1 MAIEEVFFRDTHKED
16 LELKLILSK
25 NYFFSRNGRA
35 EGSLLLKRELENC
48 VEEKFGQLLPY
59 IGSFLKFLG
68 GLLSDNNPKVTLH
81 ILECHDVLLTHV
93 PQVNKL
99 DRFI

>member
-1 MAIEEVFFRDTHKED
+1 M
-16 LELKLILSK
+16 
-25 NYFFSRNGRA
+25 
-35 EGSLLLKRELENC
+35 LKRELENC

-93 PQVNKL
+93 PQVNKSDSFKEKKSL
-99 DRFI
+99 NMILNLEVHEQLCPSNVYSILG